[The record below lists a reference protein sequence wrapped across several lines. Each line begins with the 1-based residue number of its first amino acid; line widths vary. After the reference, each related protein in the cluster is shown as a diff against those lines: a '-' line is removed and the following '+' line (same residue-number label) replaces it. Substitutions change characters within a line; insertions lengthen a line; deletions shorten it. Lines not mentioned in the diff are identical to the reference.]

1 MSRRN
6 PNLEDPEAICMV
18 LQRICRDGVTVQLR
32 SGQWLGEFSLQAV
45 DLANLIFAFPEVTR
59 GQWGLKKGGHVSAT
73 FVDRG
78 KAFEGL
84 LPLVS
89 TLRYKGEES
98 CQFEI
103 PRALRAVDP
112 HRLAD
117 FVPDHPVHC
126 LFSSAEHDVVEGR
139 AFAFGLEGLEAG
151 PQEGRDLARTLK
163 VGHPSMVELMLHEQ
177 KLVLPSKVKYLDRT
191 TAGFLFEKLD
201 RAVEGAYQSWLLEAE
216 REQQRRD
223 REAFS
228 PGGVEAP
235 AAHVEQSPRLGGRLQ
250 IWTDRAPMVL
260 VVSEGEALPRR
271 LAESLGRKF
280 GFASLDYVQG
290 PIHPLLGPLGGG
302 LADWGRTRLLL
313 VHQRLRV
320 TSGLDLTR
328 QLTQA
333 EGCPLPVL
341 LVGTEDD
348 AEVKRNRA
356 IAAGAVDFLVIEPYH
371 VVKVMRAIEETL
383 RMFS

>member
-6 PNLEDPEAICMV
+6 PNLEDEEAIAMV
-18 LQRICRDGVTVQLR
+18 LQRICRDGVHVQLR
-32 SGQWLGEFSLQAV
+32 SGQWKGEFTLQAV
-45 DLANLIFAFPEVTR
+45 DPVNLIFAFPEVHR

-78 KAFEGL
+78 KAFEAM

-98 CQFEI
+98 CQFEV

-117 FVPDHPVHC
+117 FVPDRPVRC
-126 LFSSAEHDVVEGR
+126 LFTSTDHSVQEGK

-151 PQEGRDLARTLK
+151 PTENGEVGKILK
-163 VGHPSMVELMLHEQ
+163 VDYPSTLELAIGEHN
-177 KLVLPSKVKYLDRT
+177 LVLTSKVKYLERSS
-191 TAGFLFEKLD
+191 AGFLFDPLD
-201 RAVEGAYQSWLLEAE
+201 RAVEGAYQAWLFDAE

-223 REAFS
+223 RLAYSSE
-228 PGGVEAP
+228 GVEAP
-235 AAHVEQSPRLGGRLQ
+235 SAQVEQAPRLGGRLQ
-250 IWTDRAPMVL
+250 VWTEREPMIL
-260 VVSEGEALPRR
+260 VVTEGDALPRR

-290 PIHPLLGPLGGG
+290 PLHPLLGPLGAG
-302 LADWGRTRLLL
+302 LSEWGKTMLLL
-313 VHQRLRV
+313 IHQRLRL
-320 TSGLDLTR
+320 TSGLELTR
-328 QLTQA
+328 QVTQS

-341 LVGTEDD
+341 LVGSEDD

-356 IAAGAVDFLVIEPYH
+356 IAAGAIDFLVIDPFN
-371 VVKVMRAIEETL
+371 VVKVMRGIDETL
-383 RMFS
+383 RLFS

>member
-1 MSRRN
+1 MSPRN

-18 LQRICRDGVTVQLR
+18 LQRICRDGVQVQLR
-32 SGQWLGEFSLQAV
+32 SGQWIGEFTLHAV
-45 DLANLIFAFPEVTR
+45 DAVNLIFAFPEVTR
-59 GQWGLKKGGHVSAT
+59 GQWGLKKGGHVSAA

-78 KAFEGL
+78 KAFEGV

-89 TLRYKGEES
+89 TLRFKGEEA

-117 FVPDHPVHC
+117 FVPDRPVHC
-126 LFSSAEHDVVEGR
+126 LFSSVDQNIVEGR

-151 PQEGRDLARTLK
+151 PKEGRDLAKTLK
-163 VGHPSMVELMLHEQ
+163 VGHSSTIELLIGEQ
-177 KLVLPSKVKYLDRT
+177 KLALPAKVKYLDRT
-191 TAGFLFEKLD
+191 SGGFLFEKLD
-201 RAVEGAYQSWLLEAE
+201 RAIEGAYQAWLFEAQ

-223 REAFS
+223 REAYS
-228 PGGVEAP
+228 PGGMEAP
-235 AAHVEQSPRLGGRLQ
+235 TVQVEKAPNLGGRLQ
-250 IWTDRAPMVL
+250 IWTDREPLIVVL
-260 VVSEGEALPRR
+260 SEGEALPRR

-290 PIHPLLGPLGGG
+290 PLHPLLGALGAG
-302 LADWGRTRLLL
+302 LSEWGRARLLL

-320 TSGLDLTR
+320 TSGLELTR
-328 QLTQA
+328 QVTLS

-341 LVGTEDD
+341 LVGSEDD

-356 IAAGAVDFLVIEPYH
+356 IAAGAVDFLVLEPFN
-371 VVKVMRAIEETL
+371 VVKVMRAIDETL